1 MKIIRFN
8 DEWTCWYQGEIKGVE
23 EDSKTYSIGGAK

>member
-8 DEWTCWYQGEIKGVE
+8 DEWSCWYEDKGEIKGVKE
-23 EDSKTYSIGGAK
+23 GSRTYSIK